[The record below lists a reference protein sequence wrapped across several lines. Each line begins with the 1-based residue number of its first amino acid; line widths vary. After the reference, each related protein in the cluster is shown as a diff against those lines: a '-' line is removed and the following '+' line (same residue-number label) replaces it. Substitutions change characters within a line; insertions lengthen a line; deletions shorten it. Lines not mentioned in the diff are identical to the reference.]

1 MAGGSLVGQ
10 SSSRPPC
17 RVGLPTF
24 DWWRRPASPRPWRG
38 RPVGGGR
45 KVHLRAWDPETQ
57 RWLTVTEIQAD
68 KCQERCTDTEN
79 CVHTWDESDIGDFF
93 GDLFTLKVLLRK
105 NINSDSSGSRITRR
119 LLCKTLY

>member
-1 MAGGSLVGQ
+1 MAAGSPVGQ

-17 RVGLPTF
+17 RAGLPTF

-57 RWLTVTEIQAD
+57 RWLTVTEMQAD
-68 KCQERCTDTEN
+68 KRQRDAQIRRIVYTPGMNQISGISLAT
-79 CVHTWDESDIGDFF
+79 
-93 GDLFTLKVLLRK
+93 
-105 NINSDSSGSRITRR
+105 SS
-119 LLCKTLY
+119 L